1 MEYKD
6 MLPHQQR
13 VVDEKLELDGKIGK
27 LDEFINYRNPV
38 FAKLSQDEQKRLCR
52 QFDAMEEYSNILGQR
67 IAAFGTEE

>member
-13 VVDEKLELDGKIGK
+13 VVGEKVELDDRVAK
-27 LDEFINYRNPV
+27 LRNFINESSV
-38 FAKLSQDEQKRLCR
+38 FVSLNNNEQKRLGR
-52 QFDAMEEYSNILGQR
+52 QYILMDELSDVLGWR